1 MKTVTSRQKLTRV
14 NQTILLRPGRRGR
27 RTWPK
32 PTCSLANNRQSSS
45 VRRATSSPEGRERV
59 REFLFSELMAE
70 VVRAALGESAY
81 LFNEQY
87 VVKAA
92 EKGLKF
98 GWHQDS
104 GFVGYP
110 HRPYLSC
117 WCAIDDVTV
126 ENGTVYL
133 LPYSRA
139 GTREVVEHVKDE
151 ETNDLV
157 GYFGDDPGDPVVARA
172 GSIACFSSVCFHRS
186 GANETDQPRRVYLAQ
201 YSAEPIMTEDGSRV
215 RHLAKPFL
223 EGGKRVGNVV

>member
-1 MKTVTSRQKLTRV
+1 M
-14 NQTILLRPGRRGR
+14 
-27 RTWPK
+27 
-32 PTCSLANNRQSSS
+32 
-45 VRRATSSPEGRERV
+45 RAT
-59 REFLFSELMAE
+59 
-70 VVRAALGESAY
+70 LGETDY

-104 GFVGYP
+104 GFVGYT

-139 GTREVVEHVKDE
+139 GTRELVESK
-151 ETNDLV
+151 T
-157 GYFGDDPGDPVVARA
+157 
-172 GSIACFSSVCFHRS
+172 
-186 GANETDQPRRVYLAQ
+186 RRPTTW
-201 YSAEPIMTEDGSRV
+201 SATSATILGIPWS
-215 RHLAKPFL
+215 
-223 EGGKRVGNVV
+223 

>member
-1 MKTVTSRQKLTRV
+1 
-14 NQTILLRPGRRGR
+14 
-27 RTWPK
+27 
-32 PTCSLANNRQSSS
+32 
-45 VRRATSSPEGRERV
+45 
-59 REFLFSELMAE
+59 
-70 VVRAALGESAY
+70 VVRATLGETAY

-104 GFVGYP
+104 GFVGYT

-139 GTREVVEHVKDE
+139 GTRELVEHVKD
-151 ETNDLV
+151 
-157 GYFGDDPGDPVVARA
+157 
-172 GSIACFSSVCFHRS
+172 
-186 GANETDQPRRVYLAQ
+186 
-201 YSAEPIMTEDGSRV
+201 
-215 RHLAKPFL
+215 
-223 EGGKRVGNVV
+223 